1 MRLKKKTTSNE
12 VVETRAYYTEWSKSE
27 REKQILYNN
36 AYTWNLERWYWWN
49 YFQDSNGDTDTEN
62 RLMDTEGGE
71 EEEGRMH
78 EESNMEIYITICR
91 IDSQWE
97 FAVWFR
103 ELKLG
108 LCNILEEWD
117 GEEGS
122 RGKDHMYTMADSSSV
137 WQKSAQFCKTFILQL
152 NFFFYFPMDTCKK
165 KEKQQLIVWGNWVL
179 DKVNPDLSLWLI
191 CFRSQI

>member
-1 MRLKKKTTSNE
+1 M
-12 VVETRAYYTEWSKSE
+12 VETRAYYTEWSKSE

-49 YFQDSNGDTDTEN
+49 YFQDSNGDTDIEN
-62 RLMDTEGGE
+62 SMDTGGGE

-122 RGKDHMYTMADSSSV
+122 RGKDHMYTYGRFMFCLAEI
-137 WQKSAQFCKTFILQL
+137 AQFCKTFILQL
-152 NFFFYFPMDTCKK
+152 NFFFLFSEGHMQK
-165 KEKQQLIVWGNWVL
+165 KEKQQLI
-179 DKVNPDLSLWLI
+179 S
-191 CFRSQI
+191 CEETEF